1 MGVGKTRIAKKGII
15 NLMVSLKPVIFVV
28 EPFGGSIR
36 WHNPSL
42 PLVYWDDFAVTRG
55 DGIFESILI
64 RNGKAANLERHT
76 QRFKS
81 SAEALNLSEPILESW
96 LNATQAA
103 IEEFGDG
110 EGKCT
115 WTLSRGRASTGLPT
129 AWVVIEP
136 ISAEVLTQRE
146 EGVRAMLSER
156 SWNFPAELPAK
167 TLNYAATM
175 ATLRLAHHRGFDD
188 VIFTDP
194 YEGHVLE
201 GATSTV
207 VTVKGDKLRTPYD
220 DSILPGTTQAA
231 LFEYAE
237 SHGYR
242 CKQKVLNVDY
252 LLDADSVWLVSS
264 IRVATR
270 VRRLGDHKL
279 KAPENE
285 KIIRSLIDTAMSQG

>member
-1 MGVGKTRIAKKGII
+1 MVKQGII
-15 NLMVSLKPVIFVV
+15 EAMVSTKPVIFVV

-42 PLVYWDDFAVTRG
+42 PLIYWDDYAVTRG

-64 RNGKAANLERHT
+64 RDGQAANIERHA
-76 QRFKS
+76 QRFRT
-81 SAEALNLSEPILESW
+81 SAEALELPEPIIESW
-96 LNATQAA
+96 ISATNAA

-115 WTLSRGRASTGLPT
+115 WTYSRGRASTGLPT
-129 AWVVIEP
+129 AWVAIQP
-136 ISAEVLTQRE
+136 IADDVLAQRDN
-146 EGVRAMLSER
+146 GVRVMLSER
-156 SWNFPAELPAK
+156 GWSFPSELPAK
-167 TLNYAATM
+167 TLNYAATI
-175 ATLRLAHHRGFDD
+175 ATLRLARDRGFDD

-220 DSILPGTTQAA
+220 DTILPGTTQAA

-237 SHGYR
+237 SQGYR
-242 CKQKVLNVDY
+242 CKQKVLDVDY

-264 IRVATR
+264 IRVAAR
-270 VRRLGDHKL
+270 VRRLGEHKL
-279 KAPENE
+279 KAPDNE
-285 KIIRSLIDTAMSQG
+285 QEIRSLIDTAMSAN

>member
-1 MGVGKTRIAKKGII
+1 
-15 NLMVSLKPVIFVV
+15 MVSIKPVIFVV

-42 PLVYWDDFAVTRG
+42 PLIYWDDYAVTRG

-64 RNGKAANLERHT
+64 RDGQAAKIDRHA
-76 QRFKS
+76 QRFRT
-81 SAEALNLSEPILESW
+81 SAEALGLPEPIIESW
-96 LNATQAA
+96 ISATNAA

-115 WTLSRGRASTGLPT
+115 WTYSRGRASTGLPT
-129 AWVVIEP
+129 AWVAIQP
-136 ISAEVLTQRE
+136 IADEVLAQRDN
-146 EGVRAMLSER
+146 GVRVMLSER
-156 SWNFPAELPAK
+156 GWSFPSDLPAK

-175 ATLRLAHHRGFDD
+175 ATLRLARDRGFDD

-220 DSILPGTTQAA
+220 DTILPGTTQAA

-237 SHGYR
+237 SQGYR
-242 CKQKVLNVDY
+242 CKQKVLDVDY

-264 IRVATR
+264 IRVAAR
-270 VRRLGDHKL
+270 VRRLGEHKL
-279 KAPENE
+279 KAPDNE
-285 KIIRSLIDTAMSQG
+285 QEIRSLIDTAMSQG